1 MKSIFH
7 PSESRGQ
14 ADHGWLNAKHSF
26 SFANWQNRERMH
38 FGALRVLN
46 DDIVA
51 AGTGFGKH
59 PHDNMEIITIP
70 LNGEI
75 QHEDSMGHKEII
87 KTNQVQVMSAGS
99 GIYHSEFNSSKT
111 EELKLFQIWI
121 FPDKENLEPRYATIN
136 YSWENAKNNFLPLV
150 SPKKE
155 NEGAWIHQNAWIHII
170 KIEKAQSA
178 TYTIKN
184 KDNGVYIM
192 LIDGF
197 IEIENKKMKDRDAI
211 GIWETDSVNIF
222 SEVDSKLLFIEV
234 PMKF

>member
-1 MKSIFH
+1 
-7 PSESRGQ
+7 
-14 ADHGWLNAKHSF
+14 
-26 SFANWQNRERMH
+26 
-38 FGALRVLN
+38 
-46 DDIVA
+46 
-51 AGTGFGKH
+51 
-59 PHDNMEIITIP
+59 MEIITIP

-87 KTNQVQVMSAGS
+87 RTNQVQVMSAGS

-136 YSWENAKNNFLPLV
+136 YSWENAKNNFLPLI

-155 NEGAWIHQNAWIHII
+155 NKGAWIHQNAWIHII
-170 KIEKAQSA
+170 KIEKAETA

-192 LIDGF
+192 LINGQ
-197 IEIENKKMKDRDAI
+197 IEIEQQTINERDAL
-211 GIWETDSVNIF
+211 GIWETERVEILTKQESRI
-222 SEVDSKLLFIEV
+222 LLIEV

>member
-26 SFANWQNRERMH
+26 SFANWQSRERMH

-70 LNGEI
+70 LIGEI

-87 KTNQVQVMSAGS
+87 RTNQVQIMSAGS

-155 NEGAWIHQNAWIHII
+155 NEGTWIHQNAWIHII
-170 KIEKAQSA
+170 KIEKAQTA

-197 IEIENKKMKDRDAI
+197 IEIDNKKMKDRDAI
-211 GIWETDSVNIF
+211 GIWETESINIF
-222 SEVDSKLLFIEV
+222 SEVDSQLLLIEV

>member
-1 MKSIFH
+1 
-7 PSESRGQ
+7 
-14 ADHGWLNAKHSF
+14 
-26 SFANWQNRERMH
+26 
-38 FGALRVLN
+38 
-46 DDIVA
+46 
-51 AGTGFGKH
+51 
-59 PHDNMEIITIP
+59 MEIITIP

-87 KTNQVQVMSAGS
+87 RANQVQVMSAGS

-155 NEGAWIHQNAWIHII
+155 NKGAWIHQNAWIHII
-170 KIEKAQSA
+170 KIEKAQTA

-222 SEVDSKLLFIEV
+222 SEVDSQLLLIEV